1 MKHSISITAIIIAL
15 FFVSQILGLVIVD
28 GYIDHKTTIET
39 GNITYIELP
48 FNIERPQ
55 VENES
60 TSYLFMISAIF
71 IATLLVYLL
80 FKFKKTSWWRIWF
93 FLAVIIGLTIAFSV
107 FMNQRIAATLAII
120 LAVFKVFRPNILV
133 HNLTELFIYGGI
145 AAIFVPILNLF
156 SAIMLLIVISIYD
169 MIAVWKSKHM
179 IKLAKFQTEAK
190 AFAGLAIPYGIK
202 SGKTHFVKTAKKS
215 EKKVNKINA
224 KMAILGGG
232 DIIFPLIFAGV
243 ILKILMLTNNY
254 YTGFLKTLIIP
265 VIVSIA
271 LAILLIKAKKGKFYP
286 AMPFIS
292 LGCLAGFMVLFLFGW
307 V

>member
-1 MKHSISITAIIIAL
+1 
-15 FFVSQILGLVIVD
+15 
-28 GYIDHKTTIET
+28 
-39 GNITYIELP
+39 
-48 FNIERPQ
+48 
-55 VENES
+55 
-60 TSYLFMISAIF
+60 MISAIF

-190 AFAGLAIPYGIK
+190 AFAGLAIPYGIT
-202 SGKTHFVKTAKKS
+202 SGKTHFVKTAKTS
-215 EKKVNKINA
+215 EKNVKKIKA

-265 VIVSIA
+265 VMVSIA